1 VNVRHTCVVM
11 TIAVAV
17 LGGAA
22 CKSPNTAEE
31 QKKVDDL
38 QGQLDEAKQQL
49 AAKEKEIEAKAA
61 ETQAQAVAEENA
73 KRAAPAR
80 EARGPRPPAAKAGSQ
95 ATRDQGPV
103 ATEQGAIATD
113 QGAVATD
120 LVDRQREINAQQSE
134 TNAQVQREIE
144 ALKPVEYTIP
154 AGTVIP
160 VRTTT
165 ELSTSQL
172 STGSTFKAVLERDL
186 RVGDTVLARQ
196 GAEVTGVVV
205 SSDPG
210 GRVKGVASL
219 DVTIRSLAGRKGHT
233 IPLKADSYG
242 VLAKK
247 DTGRDLKRTGIL
259 TGAGAVVG
267 AIAGGG
273 KGAAIGAGA
282 GAAAGVGTN
291 MATRGKAAVI
301 PAETLVEFRL
311 AAPSTV
317 VYQP

>member
-1 VNVRHTCVVM
+1 MNARRSY
-11 TIAVAV
+11 IALILTVAV

-22 CKSPNTAEE
+22 CKSQNTTEE

-38 QGQLDEAKQQL
+38 QKQLDDAKQQL
-49 AAKEKEIEAKAA
+49 AAKEGEIEAKAA
-61 ETQAQAVAEENA
+61 ATAAAAEENA
-73 KRAAPAR
+73 KPAASTR
-80 EARGPRPPAAKAGSQ
+80 EAATPSRSPAKPAPKA
-95 ATRDQGPV
+95 T
-103 ATEQGAIATD
+103 TD
-113 QGAVATD
+113 QSRVETA
-120 LVDRQREINAQQSE
+120 LVDQQRVDEQREVNARQSE
-134 TNAQVQREIE
+134 TNEKVQREIE
-144 ALKPVEYTIP
+144 ALKPVEYTLP

-172 STGSTFKAVLERDL
+172 ANGSTFRAVLERPL
-186 RVGDTVLARQ
+186 RVGDTVLAGP
-196 GAEVTGVVV
+196 GAEVAGVVV

-210 GRVKGVASL
+210 GKVKGVASL
-219 DVTIRSLAGRKGHT
+219 EVTIRSVAGRKNHT
-233 IPLKADSYG
+233 IPLKADHYT
-242 VLAKK
+242 VVAEK
-247 DTGRDLKRTGIL
+247 DTGRDLKRTGII

-301 PAETLVEFRL
+301 PAETLMEFRL
-311 AAPSTV
+311 SAPSTV
-317 VYQP
+317 VYQQ